1 MVHSNGPAL
10 THCRIIGQTSARR
23 TQPRLRPDKAAY
35 NRPAFPRNA
44 VGRQRCKP
52 RGRSA
57 LTEKTA

>member
-10 THCRIIGQTSARR
+10 TLWQIIGQISARR
-23 TQPRLRPDKAAY
+23 SQPRLRPDKAIY
-35 NRPAFPRNA
+35 NRPAFPRNV
-44 VGRQRCKP
+44 VGRQQCKP